1 MTLDLAKIGNKLII
15 DKIDD
20 ERVKIQILRFGISEG
35 SLVKCVEKLP
45 KGPVIIQNRMQEIAI
60 GRKLAE
66 KIKIKEVKE
75 G

>member
-1 MTLDLAKIGNKLII
+1 MTLDLASIGNKLII

-20 ERVKIQILRFGISEG
+20 EKVKIQILRFGISEG
-35 SLVKCVEKLP
+35 SLVKCVDKLP

-66 KIKIKEVKE
+66 KIKIREVKE